1 MISLPLIFSVIV
13 ISLSVIFPIYYTYKK
28 RFEENRINEKI
39 KEAKYVSEE
48 EKIRVYIKNINQQT
62 RDRFNNHN

>member
-1 MISLPLIFSVIV
+1 MMSLPLIFSVIV

-48 EKIRVYIKNINQQT
+48 EKIRVYINNINQQT

>member
-1 MISLPLIFSVIV
+1 MSLPLIFSVIV

-48 EKIRVYIKNINQQT
+48 EKIRVYINNINQQT

>member
-48 EKIRVYIKNINQQT
+48 EKIRVYINNINQQT
-62 RDRFNNHN
+62 RDRYNNHN

>member
-48 EKIRVYIKNINQQT
+48 EKIRVYINNINQQT